1 MAELIALVRAQEALK
16 TEERILRVQIIR
28 VLAADGQFT
37 TRKGKELVAL
47 MESRI
52 STMQLN
58 KASFDDLLDQI
69 EALVN

>member
-37 TRKGKELVAL
+37 TRKGKELVAQ

-52 STMQLN
+52 SAMQLN